1 MASALASTVLLVLLC
16 TTATAGNLLENGYFE
31 GDPTGAELVPGWTA
45 NAELAQQKLWLDAE
59 QPHSGR
65 RCVAIRSLLDTG
77 GRSVL
82 SQEAAI
88 EPHHTYALS
97 LWARRDS
104 FVYGTEFEVLLLA
117 GDTELGRQQK
127 SFRSTT
133 WRPVQMTFDSGEA
146 DRASVRI
153 TTPNKGDW
161 RITVGRTLYVDD
173 VSLVAVDPS
182 SDIILDGGAKS
193 RVAAQTSVKEAGP
206 YYLWARVRCPG
217 QDKLT
222 LAAGGGSW
230 DFRCYTT
237 GEWYWLRPILP
248 ELLLEAGEQ
257 DIRITSEDPGS
268 EIERVILTM
277 DPFWAPEGARQF
289 VAPDAVKAA
298 RLAERFEPVKRG
310 TVTLTVAGETAG
322 DRPWGITQGLPF
334 PRGVLRSAESVRLTG
349 GPLQAQTL
357 ARWPDD
363 SVKWLLVSTL
373 ARGRETLLLEY
384 GDEVQQATAQDA
396 VIVSED
402 AAAVTVDTGRLS
414 FTVPRDGSALFSGV
428 KCGQRTIERAEAVVN
443 GDCSS
448 SGAGAEVVVEESG
461 PVRAVVRVSGEHRN
475 HAGEKLLDYI
485 LRIYAYAGADY
496 LELEHTFLLTDDIVE
511 VDLDS
516 VVLRLETASEG
527 FAINAG
533 DETIEGDLGGGEVAL
548 VADLTTDANKNNDY
562 PYEITQA
569 ATILAEGNE
578 AQGRFTMSG
587 AGPLQ
592 VCVRDFWQNAPK
604 SLRLARDKIDIGLV
618 GGATK
623 FYHGMGK
630 THHLLLSLAEDPAA
644 VQTFAEH
651 PLLLAPTEWYCDS
664 GALDAL
670 PAPRREGEFAGY
682 EKCIDVTIADWV
694 GRHEGAVY
702 RRGFGGLL
710 NYGDSA
716 YGKGGNNL
724 ETALGEGAMV
734 QFLRSGERPYFD
746 FAEMMVGHFADIDID
761 HSGSSGGLIWVHSAH
776 ARTTVD
782 PGAAG
787 INGHSWF
794 NGTVYY
800 GLFTGSRRILDLAPA
815 VGDYYARHPF
825 PLQPY
830 IHYWRKLAWK
840 LMDLMCAYDVTGD
853 VKYLEAALADVKVTA
868 YQRDH
873 LITLWPYMF
882 AVGMKGLRHY
892 YDATGDPEAR
902 ELYLQLMDG
911 FLHLRARPD
920 DTVNGEWP
928 KDEGMLLGNFPNDR
942 SCAFYNEAAHAYR
955 LTGDRRFVQL
965 AGEDLNWQITFG
977 VTDPTLLW
985 GSADLVRAMGE
996 CGITEP
1002 ELTAT
1007 LPAVFMTPPA
1017 EPPDHFPQFDQ
1028 PTVVLQ
1034 VNEEQ
1039 DGPFTVA
1046 LFKSSY
1052 HKYTHDY
1059 QGTAKLYAPEGKLV
1073 DERAVRTSGL
1083 RKYHFDVPRDGQ
1095 TGLYTLLV
1103 SLDDP
1108 WRWTLT
1114 QLDFD
1119 LDAGRR
1125 TLQVRPRYDRLHI
1138 DCFCLAPAGEFFP
1151 TLHGEPPRDAIWL
1164 EAESDPVP
1172 PDYTVVPDASAQGG
1186 ACIRSAKTWNEAN
1199 LERAFEVPEAGSF
1212 RFFARIW
1219 KPYADLLY
1227 VSVDDGE
1234 EHLVQQTHD
1243 MDGNAYPVWSIA
1255 CTLGEDAVT
1264 PYWGDLPRR
1273 NMRPFNAAGIR
1284 ATPALAD

>member
-1 MASALASTVLLVLLC
+1 MHSSLPPVIFLALLC
-16 TTATAGNLLENGYFE
+16 TTAIAGNLVENGAFE
-31 GDPTGAELVPGWTA
+31 AHPTDEEPVPAWTA
-45 NAELAQQKLWLDAE
+45 NAELAVQKLWLDTE
-59 QPHSGR
+59 QPRSGR
-65 RCVAIRSLLDTG
+65 RCVAIRSLADTKG
-77 GRSVL
+77 DSVL
-82 SQEAAI
+82 SQEVAI
-88 EPHHTYALS
+88 QPHCTYSLS

-104 FVYGTEFEVLLLA
+104 FVYGTRFQVVLFRGEAEV
-117 GDTELGRQQK
+117 GTQEK
-127 SFRSTT
+127 SFRSAT
-133 WRPVQMTFDSGEA
+133 WRSVQMTFDSGEA

-173 VSLVAVDPS
+173 VSLVPVAAS
-182 SDIILDGGAKS
+182 SDIILDGGGKS
-193 RVAAQTSVKEAGP
+193 RVAAKATVMEAGP
-206 YYLWARVRCPG
+206 YYLWTRLRCPG
-217 QDKLT
+217 ESKFTLT
-222 LAAGGGSW
+222 AGGRSW
-230 DFRCYTT
+230 DFRSYTT

-257 DIRITSEDPGS
+257 TIEITSAGKS
-268 EIERVILTM
+268 IEIERAVLTM
-277 DPFWAPEGARQF
+277 NPFWMPDGARQF
-289 VAPDAVKAA
+289 LEPAQAQATL
-298 RLAERFEPVKRG
+298 LAEGFHAAEHG
-310 TVTLTVAGETAG
+310 TVELTVSG
-322 DRPWGITQGLPF
+322 DTPGDQPWGVSQGLPF
-334 PRGVLRSAESVRLTG
+334 LRGVLRSAENVRLTDR
-349 GPLQAQTL
+349 PLQAEALTY
-357 ARWPDD
+357 WPDG
-363 SVKWLLVSTL
+363 SVKWLLVATQAVVGEKL
-373 ARGRETLLLEY
+373 RLEY
-384 GDEVQQATAQDA
+384 GNQVKQPRAEGGLLVTEDGAT
-396 VIVSED
+396 
-402 AAAVTVDTGRLS
+402 VTVDTGPLR
-414 FTVPRDGSALFSGV
+414 FAVPRDGSALISGLRCEDRVIENVVALVNERFS
-428 KCGQRTIERAEAVVN
+428 
-443 GDCSS
+443 S
-448 SGAGAEVVVEESG
+448 AGTRPKVTVEESG
-461 PVRAVVRVSGEHRN
+461 PVRALLRVSGEHRN
-475 HAGEKLLDYI
+475 QAGEKLLDYM

-533 DETIEGDLGGGEVAL
+533 DEPTEGDLAGGAVAL
-548 VADLTTDANKNNDY
+548 LAQLTSNPEKNNDY
-562 PYEITQA
+562 PYQITQA
-569 ATILAEGNE
+569 GTVLAEGKQAE
-578 AQGRFTMSG
+578 GRFALSG
-587 AGPLQ
+587 TGPLQ
-592 VCVRDFWQNAPK
+592 VCIRDFWQNAPK
-604 SLRLARDKIDIGLV
+604 SLLLAQDHVDIGIV
-618 GGATK
+618 GGAVK
-623 FYHGMGK
+623 LYHGMAK
-630 THHLLLSLAEDPAA
+630 THHLLLSFSEDPAA
-644 VQTFAEH
+644 VEAFAEH

-664 GALDAL
+664 GAFDAL
-670 PAPRREGEFAGY
+670 PAPRREREFPGY

-710 NYGDSA
+710 NYGDSP

-724 ETALGEGAMV
+724 ESALAEGAMV
-734 QFLRSGERPYFD
+734 QFLRTGKREFLD
-746 FAEMMVGHFADIDID
+746 FADMMVRHFADIDID
-761 HSGSSGGLIWVHSAH
+761 HSRSSGGLIWVHGPH

-794 NGTVYY
+794 NGTLYY
-800 GLFTGSRRILDLAPA
+800 GLFTGSRRILELAPL
-815 VGDYYARHPF
+815 VGDYYARYPF

-830 IHYWRKLAWK
+830 IHYWRKIAWK
-840 LMDLMCAYDVTGD
+840 LMDLMCAYDLTGD
-853 VKYLEAALADVKVTA
+853 VKYLEAALADVKLTA

-928 KDEGMLLGNFPNDR
+928 KDQGMLLGNFPNDR

-955 LTGDRRFVQL
+955 LSGDPRFVQL
-965 AGEDLNWQITFG
+965 AGDDLNWQLTFG

-985 GSADLVRAMGE
+985 GSAGLVRAMAE
-996 CGITEP
+996 CGIPEP
-1002 ELTAT
+1002 RLTAT

-1017 EPPDHFPQFDQ
+1017 EPPDHFPQFDR
-1028 PTVVLQ
+1028 PTVVFQ
-1034 VNEEQ
+1034 VEQ
-1039 DGPFTVA
+1039 ERDGPFTVA

-1052 HKYTHDY
+1052 RKYTHDY
-1059 QGTAKLYAPEGKLV
+1059 QGTAKLYAPDGKLI
-1073 DERAVRTSGL
+1073 DERPVRTSGL

-1103 SLDDP
+1103 SLDHP

-1119 LDAGRR
+1119 LDAGRH

-1138 DCFCLAPAGEFFP
+1138 DCFCLAPAGEYFP
-1151 TLHGEPPRDAIWL
+1151 TLHGQPPQDAIWL
-1164 EAESDPVP
+1164 EAESHPLP
-1172 PDYTVVPDASAQGG
+1172 PDYIVVPDASARGG
-1186 ACIRSAKTWNEAN
+1186 ACVRSARTRNPAN
-1199 LERAFEVPEAGSF
+1199 LERPFEVFEGGSY

-1255 CTLGEDAVT
+1255 YSLGEQAIV

-1273 NMRPFNAAGIR
+1273 NMGPFNAAQMR
-1284 ATPALAD
+1284 ATPALTE